1 MNPNLSSALMYA
13 HHNFKVFPR
22 KVNSKSGQV
31 LKSWLNEATT
41 DIKTIQNW
49 FSNADYNVGV
59 RTGDGLVVIDVDN
72 KNGKN
77 GKESIRPYLQKFP
90 KTLVVITP
98 NNGWHLYYYVDRE
111 IPNSVDIY
119 EGIDLRGEHGYV
131 VGSGSKTEN
140 GTYTI
145 GSDYPIAQANETVYE
160 FMQQPKQLKK
170 VKTDSSIKDEIS
182 EGNRNDTMFKLATVL
197 KGKGMS
203 HNAILLAVK
212 EENHTKCNPPLDE
225 KEIETICDSVERQ
238 FEKREKQNYHPDDEL
253 STYLKT
259 VDEIETKELE
269 WIVENL
275 IPKNQVTIFAGD
287 GGVGKTLIWV
297 HIAAKL
303 STGEPLFFEKETN
316 RKSMK
321 IIYFFGEDP
330 TSVILKKKILD
341 NDGNI
346 KNIRTIDVD
355 DERLQHI
362 RFDTRF
368 LKNVIQDN
376 LPDIVVFDPLQ
387 SFLPEHTNMSA
398 RNQMRDAM
406 NNLLYLA
413 RHYEVTFLV
422 MVHTNKKSNASGR
435 ERAADSADIWD
446 ISRSFLFVGVLNDKV
461 RYLSNE
467 KNNYAPLQKT
477 YLFSVGSGA
486 IEFVGESDKRDLDF
500 QNEKL
505 KSQRNVTSQSLAKE
519 DIINLLKN
527 GEKSSSEIEELL
539 KAVGYSP
546 STIDRAKTEL
556 RKEHYIDFRKD
567 GSNREGNR
575 QDTIY
580 YLL

>member
-1 MNPNLSSALMYA
+1 MKSLLNEALFYA
-13 HHNFKVFPR
+13 HLNFKVFPL

-41 DIKTIQNW
+41 DVETIQNW

-77 GKESIRPYLQKFP
+77 GKESIRPYLQKFS

-111 IPNSVDIY
+111 IPNAVDIY
-119 EGIDLRGEHGYV
+119 EGIDFRGEHGYV
-131 VGSGSKTEN
+131 VGTGSKIEN

-145 GSDYPIAQANETVYE
+145 GSDYPIAQANEAVYE
-160 FMQQPKQLKK
+160 FMQQPKQLKT
-170 VKTDSSIKDEIS
+170 VKTNSSIKDEIL
-182 EGNRNDTMFKLATVL
+182 EGNRNDTMFKLATAL

-203 HNAILLAVK
+203 HKAILLAVK
-212 EENHTKCNPPLDE
+212 EENHTKCNPPLDD

-287 GGVGKTLIWV
+287 GGVGKTSIWV

-316 RKSMK
+316 RKPMK
-321 IIYFFGEDP
+321 IIYFSGEDP

-376 LPDIVVFDPLQ
+376 RPDIVVFDPLQ

-435 ERAADSADIWD
+435 ERAADSADIWG

-505 KSQRNVTSQSLAKE
+505 KSQRNTTSQSLAKE

-556 RKEHYIDFRKD
+556 RKEHFIDFRKD

>member
-1 MNPNLSSALMYA
+1 MKSLLNEALFYA
-13 HHNFKVFPR
+13 HLNFKVFPL

-31 LKSWLNEATT
+31 LKSWLKEATT
-41 DIKTIQNW
+41 DVKTIQNW
-49 FSNADYNVGV
+49 FSNTDYNVGV
-59 RTGDGLVVIDVDN
+59 RTGNGLVVIDADN

-77 GKESIRPYLQKFP
+77 GKKSIQSYLQKFP

-98 NNGWHLYYYVDRE
+98 NNGWHLYYHVDRE
-111 IPNSVDIY
+111 ISNVVDIY
-119 EGIDLRGEHGYV
+119 DGIDLRGEHGYV
-131 VGSGSKTEN
+131 VGAGSKTEN

-145 GSDYPIAQANETVYE
+145 GSDYPIAQANEAVYE
-160 FMQQPKQLKK
+160 FIQQSKQLKT
-170 VKTDSSIKDEIS
+170 VKIDSSVNDEIL
-182 EGNRNDTMFKLATVL
+182 EGNRNDSMFKLAIAL

-225 KEIETICDSVERQ
+225 KEIEIICDSVERQ
-238 FEKREKQNYHPDDEL
+238 FEKREKQDYHPDDEL

-287 GGVGKTLIWV
+287 GGVGKTSIWV
-297 HIAAKL
+297 HIVAKL

-316 RKSMK
+316 RKPMK
-321 IIYFFGEDP
+321 IIYFSGEDP

-341 NDGNI
+341 NAGNI

-376 LPDIVVFDPLQ
+376 RPDIVVFDPLQ

-406 NNLLYLA
+406 NHLLYLA

-467 KNNYAPLQKT
+467 KNNYAPLQKN

-486 IEFVGESDKRDLDF
+486 IEFVGESDK
-500 QNEKL
+500 
-505 KSQRNVTSQSLAKE
+505 
-519 DIINLLKN
+519 
-527 GEKSSSEIEELL
+527 
-539 KAVGYSP
+539 
-546 STIDRAKTEL
+546 
-556 RKEHYIDFRKD
+556 
-567 GSNREGNR
+567 
-575 QDTIY
+575 
-580 YLL
+580 